1 MVKRIS
7 KDVISEGNHEALAHV
22 LDHVGVTWPLM
33 ERERILQIATQAI
46 FPADQASSV
55 WKGCNLAYFSVDK
68 KPYYLVTI
76 SLRDSPGLWF
86 KNLRLLQIRMK
97 LGLVN
102 SLRVTLEY
110 SSCII
115 GEVYFK
121 LKALEDVVG
130 KEMMTDTYT
139 PKMRKPRMMTT
150 RTRIAREMNKNP

>member
-1 MVKRIS
+1 MVKRIL
-7 KDVISEGNHEALAHV
+7 KDVVAEGNHKALVHV
-22 LDHVGVTWPLM
+22 LEHVGVTWPLM

-46 FPADQASSV
+46 FPTEQATSV
-55 WKGCNLAYFSVDK
+55 WKGCDLAYFSYEK
-68 KPYYLVTI
+68 KPYYIVTV
-76 SLRDSPGLWF
+76 SLRDSPRIWF
-86 KNLRLLQIRMK
+86 KNLRLLQIWMK

-115 GEVYFK
+115 AEDYSK
-121 LKALEDVVG
+121 LKALEGVVG

-150 RTRIAREMNKNP
+150 RTRLAREKN

>member
-1 MVKRIS
+1 MVKRIT
-7 KDVISEGNHEALAHV
+7 KDVVAEGNHEALVHV

-33 ERERILQIATQAI
+33 ERERIFQIATQAI
-46 FPADQASSV
+46 FPTEQAASV
-55 WKGCNLAYFSVDK
+55 WKGCDLTYFSVEK
-68 KPYYLVTI
+68 KPYYLVTV
-76 SLRDSPGLWF
+76 SLRDSPGIWF

-121 LKALEDVVG
+121 LKALEEVVG
-130 KEMMTDTYT
+130 KEMMTDNYT

-150 RTRIAREMNKNP
+150 RTRLAREKN